1 MSSSAFQPQII
12 LLREGTDTSQGK
24 AQIVSNI
31 NACQA
36 VAETVRTTLGPRGMD
51 KLVFD
56 GQRTTISND
65 GATIMRLLDIV
76 HPAAKTLVDISMAQD
91 AEVGDGTTSVVLLAA
106 EILKEMKDFIE
117 DGLHPR
123 IIIKGIRESCTIA
136 IKKINELAVGNE
148 GNNKEA
154 FRSLLEKCAGTAL
167 NSKLIAR
174 QKNLFAPMVVDAVLM
189 LDNDVMDLKLIGIK
203 KVTGGSVT
211 DSALVSGVAFKKTF
225 SYAGFEQQPKHLKN
239 PKILLLN
246 VELELKSEKEN
257 AEIRITDPDQY
268 QSIVDAEWSI
278 IYEKL
283 DKCIESGAKIILSR
297 LPIGDLATQYFADR
311 GIFCAGRVSNDDMER
326 VSKATGATI
335 QTSVF
340 GITDNVLGNCENF
353 EEKGVGDERY
363 NFFTGCP
370 KAKAATILLR
380 GGGEQFL
387 AETER
392 SIHDALMIVKRTNS
406 FGKIV
411 AGGGAIEM
419 ELSNILRVHS
429 RTIQGKQQLIMNAY
443 AKALEVIP
451 RQLSE
456 NAGID
461 STDVLNRLRKEHAT
475 GKNGEGQWMGVDV
488 LNEGV
493 CDTFKSGVWEPAA
506 NKLNSLAAA
515 TEAAA
520 CILSIDET
528 VRNPQSEKPGA
539 ASQGVGLGAGG
550 GRGGAQGRRMVSEA
564 MGGRGMAG
572 MMGRGAGRRGVNY
585 FKGKGGA

>member
-1 MSSSAFQPQII
+1 
-12 LLREGTDTSQGK
+12 
-24 AQIVSNI
+24 
-31 NACQA
+31 
-36 VAETVRTTLGPRGMD
+36 
-51 KLVFD
+51 
-56 GQRTTISND
+56 
-65 GATIMRLLDIV
+65 
-76 HPAAKTLVDISMAQD
+76 
-91 AEVGDGTTSVVLLAA
+91 VLLAA
-106 EILKEMKDFIE
+106 EILKECKDFIE

-123 IIIKGIRESCTIA
+123 VIIKGLRESCNIA
-136 IKKINELAVGNE
+136 LAKIEELGVSQENE
-148 GNNKEA
+148 K
-154 FRSLLEKCAGTAL
+154 FRALLEKCAGTAL

-174 QKNLFAPMVVDAVLM
+174 QKHLFAPMVVDAVTY
-189 LDNDVMDLKLIGIK
+189 LDSDMCDIKLVGIK
-203 KVTGGSVT
+203 KITGGSVT
-211 DSALVSGVAFKKTF
+211 DSQLIQGVAFKKTF

-257 AEIRITDPDQY
+257 AEVRITDPDQY

-283 DKCIESGAKIILSR
+283 DKCVESGAQVILSR

-311 GIFCAGRVSNDDMER
+311 GIFSAGRVANDDLDR
-326 VSKATGATI
+326 VSKATGAAV

-340 GITDNVLGNCENF
+340 GITDKVLGLCEVF
-353 EEKGVGDERY
+353 EEKGLGDERY

-370 KAKAATILLR
+370 KAKTATIILR

-387 AETER
+387 EETDR
-392 SIHDALMIVKRTNS
+392 SVHDALMIVKRAMAS
-406 FGKIV
+406 RKVV

-419 ELSNILRVHS
+419 ELSHVLRMHS
-429 RTIQGKQQLIMNAY
+429 RTILGKQQLIMNAY
-443 AKALEVIP
+443 ARAFEVIP
-451 RQLSE
+451 RQLAE

-475 GKNGEGQWMGVDV
+475 AKGDEGRWFGVDV
-488 LNEGV
+488 LNEGI
-493 CDTFKSGVWEPAA
+493 CDTLESGVWEPAA

-515 TEAAA
+515 TEAAC

-539 ASQGVGLGAGG
+539 ASQGVGLGPGGGGG
-550 GRGGAQGRRMVSEA
+550 GRGNTKRMVSEA

-572 MMGRGAGRRGVNY
+572 MMGGRGRRGINS

>member
-1 MSSSAFQPQII
+1 MDAAFQPQII

-31 NACQA
+31 NACMA
-36 VAETVRTTLGPRGMD
+36 VAETIRTTLGPRGMD

-56 GQRTTISND
+56 GQKTTISND

-106 EILKEMKDFIE
+106 EMLKEVKDFVE

-123 IIIKGIRESCTIA
+123 IIIKGLRESCAIA
-136 IKKINELAVGNE
+136 LSKIEEISVSQE
-148 GNNKEA
+148 DEK
-154 FRSLLEKCAGTAL
+154 FRALLEKCAGTAL

-174 QKNLFAPMVVDAVLM
+174 QKHLFAPMVVDAVTH
-189 LDNDVMDLKLIGIK
+189 LDPNMCDIKLVGIK
-203 KVTGGSVT
+203 KITGGSVS
-211 DSALVSGVAFKKTF
+211 DSQLIQGVAFKKTF
-225 SYAGFEQQPKHLKN
+225 SYAGFEQAPKHLVA

-257 AEIRITDPDQY
+257 AEVRITDPDQY

-283 DKCIESGAKIILSR
+283 DKCVESGAKVILSR
-297 LPIGDLATQYFADR
+297 LPIGDLGTQYFADR
-311 GIFCAGRVSNDDMER
+311 GIFCAGRVANDDLDR
-326 VSKATGATI
+326 VSKATGAAI

-340 GITDNVLGNCENF
+340 GITDNVLGLCDVF
-353 EEKGVGDERY
+353 EEKQVGDERY

-370 KAKAATILLR
+370 KAKTATIILR

-387 AETER
+387 EETDR
-392 SIHDALMIVKRTNS
+392 SVHDALMIVKRALAS
-406 FGKIV
+406 RKVV

-419 ELSNILRVHS
+419 ELSNHLRVHS
-429 RTIQGKQQLIMNAY
+429 RTIQGKIQLVMNSY
-443 AKALEVIP
+443 AKAFEVIP
-451 RQLSE
+451 RYLAE
-456 NAGID
+456 NSGID

-475 GKNGEGQWMGVDV
+475 AKGEEGRWMGVDV
-488 LNEGV
+488 MNEGI
-493 CDTFKSGVWEPAA
+493 CNTLDSGVWEPAA
-506 NKLNSLAAA
+506 NKLNSIAAA
-515 TEAAA
+515 TEAAC

-539 ASQGVGLGAGG
+539 PSQGVGLAPGG
-550 GRGGAQGRRMVSEA
+550 GRGGGGRTTRKMVSEA

-572 MMGRGAGRRGVNY
+572 MMGRRGVNS
-585 FKGKGGA
+585 FKGRGGA

>member
-1 MSSSAFQPQII
+1 MSTAFQPQII

-24 AQIVSNI
+24 AQIISNI

-106 EILKEMKDFIE
+106 EILKEMKDFVE

-123 IIIKGIRESCTIA
+123 VIIKGIREACNLA
-136 IKKINELAVGNE
+136 VKKIDELSVGNDQE
-148 GNNKEA
+148 S
-154 FRSLLEKCAGTAL
+154 FRVLLEKCAATAL

-174 QKNLFAPMVVDAVLM
+174 QKHLFAPMVVDAVLL
-189 LDNDVMDLKLIGIK
+189 LDTQLCDLKLIGIK

-211 DSALVSGVAFKKTF
+211 DSRLIPGIAFKKTF
-225 SYAGFEQQPKHLKN
+225 TYAGHEQQPKHLKD

-268 QSIVDAEWSI
+268 QSIVDAEWQI

-283 DKCIESGAKIILSR
+283 DKCVDSGAKVILSK

-311 GIFCAGRVSNDDMER
+311 GIFCAGRVSADDLER
-326 VSKATGATI
+326 VSKATGATV

-340 GITDNVLGNCENF
+340 GITDSVLGLCEVF

-363 NFFTGCP
+363 NFFTGCT

-392 SIHDALMIVKRTNS
+392 SVHDAIMIVKRTSS
-406 FGKIV
+406 FGKVV

-419 ELSNILRVHS
+419 ELSEILRTHAK
-429 RTIQGKQQLIMNAY
+429 TIEGKQQLIINAF

-451 RQLSE
+451 RQVAE

-461 STDVLNRLRKEHAT
+461 STDVLNQLRKEHAT
-475 GKNGEGQWMGVDV
+475 SANGKWMGVDV

-506 NKLNSLAAA
+506 NKLNSIASASEAA
-515 TEAAA
+515 T

-539 ASQGVGLGAGG
+539 PSQGIGLAPGGG
-550 GRGGAQGRRMVSEA
+550 GRGQTGRMVSEA